1 MWIANWIWKF
11 PKVYYRVDESQE
23 ESNSANLGGVEES
36 FAAADTDA
44 VDIPDVSTENKEDAV
59 VTKNLWK

>member
-1 MWIANWIWKF
+1 
-11 PKVYYRVDESQE
+11 VDESQE
-23 ESNSANLGGVEES
+23 ESNSANLGVEES

-59 VTKNLWK
+59 VTEIL

>member
-1 MWIANWIWKF
+1 
-11 PKVYYRVDESQE
+11 VDESQE

-59 VTKNLWK
+59 VTKNL

>member
-1 MWIANWIWKF
+1 M
-11 PKVYYRVDESQE
+11 DESQE

-44 VDIPDVSTENKEDAV
+44 IPDVSTENKEDAV
-59 VTKNLWK
+59 VTDIL